1 MTLTVR
7 VPVASILI
15 VCLHMSAAVA
25 RAEPAV
31 TVEPVTLLENGEIAG
46 CGLISSATLGPVTA
60 IGEFIAFR
68 EGDRTAFA
76 VRARP
81 DPTGTGL
88 ASVRLATASHDTAQ
102 LFPPSK
108 PLANGLVETRAV
120 LEGFAGSS
128 FAQELM
134 VMGGRFEIVTSA
146 GQTLAYDLPRPM
158 PHRVRQ
164 AYLNCAG
171 DLFRPE
177 PGD

>member
-1 MTLTVR
+1 MRRRLRSAALLALVM
-7 VPVASILI
+7 VP
-15 VCLHMSAAVA
+15 AAVA
-25 RAEPAV
+25 SAEPLV

-46 CGLISSATLGPVTA
+46 CGLTSTVAGRTASA
-60 IGEFIAFR
+60 IGEMIAFR
-68 EGDRTAFA
+68 DGDRTAFA

-81 DPTGTGL
+81 STANGQ
-88 ASVRLATASHDTAQ
+88 AIKSVRLATASHDTAA

-108 PLANGLVETRAV
+108 TLGDGIVESRRV
-120 LEGFAGSS
+120 LEGFSGSS

-134 VMGGRFEIVTSA
+134 VMGGRFEIVTTA
-146 GQTLAYDLPRPM
+146 GETIAYDLPRPM

-177 PGD
+177 AD

>member
-1 MTLTVR
+1 MRPHARFTILLALAM
-7 VPVASILI
+7 VPTSLAS
-15 VCLHMSAAVA
+15 
-25 RAEPAV
+25 AEPLV
-31 TVEPVTLLENGEIAG
+31 TVDPVTLLENGEIAG
-46 CGLISSATLGPVTA
+46 CGLTSTVTSGKASA
-60 IGEFIAFR
+60 IGEMIAFR
-68 EGDRTAFA
+68 DGDRTAFA

-81 DPTGTGL
+81 NASSD
-88 ASVRLATASHDTAQ
+88 AIKSVRLATASHDTAV

-108 PLANGLVETRAV
+108 LLGDGLVETRTV

-134 VMGGRFEIVTSA
+134 VMGGRFEFVTTN
-146 GQTLAYDLPRPM
+146 GNTIAYDLPRPM

-177 PGD
+177 AD